1 MTLIKLFFK
10 TGKWTNLIVL
20 SLIIFIFEIINTGSA
35 KAQQEDLKVI
45 GRWMQYS
52 DSPDAL
58 YHHLSSQAFEYLDK
72 RSSEVGKIKTKE
84 QWVERQKKVRKTLMD
99 IVGPFPEKTSLNA
112 KVVGIVK
119 KDGYH
124 VEKIIYESM
133 PEFYVTAFLFVPE
146 NLKVKTPAILFVSG
160 HSTSAVRRPI
170 YQKVVLN
177 LVKKGFIV
185 LAIDPVGQGERLQ
198 YYDPEIR
205 ESRIGGPTKEHS
217 YPGAQ
222 CFISG
227 SSLARYMIWDGI
239 RAIDYL
245 VSRKEID
252 PKRIGCHGLSG
263 GGTQSS
269 YIAAFD
275 KRVLAVAPAGYIT
288 SFKRL
293 FESIGPQDAEQNFY
307 HGIARGIDHADLLE
321 IRAPKPALLVS
332 TTRDFFSIQGARET
346 FSEIKKAYKAYGKE
360 EDIAMVEDDY
370 EHGYTRKNREAI
382 NAFFQKYLDLPGNPA
397 DEDVPF
403 LSQDELR
410 VTTTG
415 QISTA
420 LGGNTIFSINKYET
434 QNSINEL
441 ENSRM
446 NLTRHLEYIK
456 SSAKELSGYVRPDDA
471 NEAVFTGRYQ
481 RKGYSI
487 EKYFI
492 QGEGD

>member
-1 MTLIKLFFK
+1 MTIIKLFFK
-10 TGKWTNLIVL
+10 VGKLTKLIVFL
-20 SLIIFIFEIINTGSA
+20 LIIFFFEIINTGTA

-45 GRWMQYS
+45 GGWMQYT
-52 DSPDAL
+52 DSPNAL

-84 QWVERQKKVRKTLMD
+84 QWVERQKKVQKTLMD
-99 IVGPFPEKTSLNA
+99 IVGPFPKKTPLNA
-112 KVVGIVK
+112 KVVGVVK

-146 NLKVKTPAILFVSG
+146 NLKGKTPAILFVIG
-160 HSTSAVRRPI
+160 HSTNAVRRPI
-170 YQKVVLN
+170 YQKVALN

-198 YYDPEIR
+198 YYDPEIN

-245 VSRKEID
+245 VSRKEVD
-252 PKRIGCHGLSG
+252 SKRIGCHGLSG

-321 IRAPKPALLVS
+321 VRAPRPALLVS
-332 TTRDFFSIQGARET
+332 TTRDFFSIQGTRET
-346 FSEIKKAYKAYGKE
+346 FSEIKRVYKAYGKE
-360 EDIAMVEDDY
+360 DDIAMVEDNY

-382 NAFFQKYLDLPGNPA
+382 YAFFQKYLDLPGDPS
-397 DEDVPF
+397 DEDVSF
-403 LSQDELR
+403 LSQEELR

-420 LGGNTIFSINKYET
+420 LGGNTIFSINKSET
-434 QNSINEL
+434 QNLINEL
-441 ENSRM
+441 KNSRK

-456 SSAKELSGYVRPDDA
+456 
-471 NEAVFTGRYQ
+471 N
-481 RKGYSI
+481 
-487 EKYFI
+487 
-492 QGEGD
+492 